1 MYRYEAPGDYPIREV
16 KLKLDERTKLIE
28 DLVEQT
34 RDALS
39 DRRGLED
46 KWKIW
51 HDQMENRSRREDADP
66 TESQLDLG
74 ITAER
79 AQQISSRLENPIHQ
93 YPNVYV
99 CKPTEPIYVE
109 VADSAER
116 ILDAAVKRFDFR
128 TFLGEW
134 IEQAETFSCGWVKT
148 PFKVEKTTIRVWDE
162 VEDADEFDAI
172 GEDIPKIEVPF
183 DGGSSKRYRE
193 GRREVTKR
201 RGVFPEVVPIE
212 DIIIT
217 WGASDVATAPLV
229 THRVWLSKADVKC
242 RIADG
247 IWPKKVMDSN
257 GEMIPTLDALGKP
270 AAKKEPIVSPNSD
283 GSSGSGKL
291 DTKQRFYEIHESYI
305 ERDLGD
311 GPEEIIVWW
320 EKESET
326 IVRAVYNWYQS
337 FPRPFVPW
345 AYKSIIGNIYGK
357 PLTQEIEHLHIA
369 YSACINQRLD
379 AASKANEVAVF
390 YDEGTASSSM
400 KKMFAKQRLAGGSYA
415 VQGNPK
421 DQISTFNV
429 SQPWTQLPELE
440 GIIERHADKRTGVND
455 YSFGQ
460 EQIGR
465 PTFGGQSTL
474 IEEGKQPLYKKLE
487 SLRGALAEVGIHILS
502 RMRQFYPAG
511 VPMFDGGEGPE
522 ILNWPKEAF
531 EESIIVETR
540 VSSQSMNKQLRKE
553 EAMALLERMTELYD
567 RIMGYAEA
575 ATTPGPLAPVAEKVL
590 GGLQFAISK
599 MMEEFDVAYA
609 DIINP
614 DLQEEIDVGQM
625 FSEYRQGMEQQ
636 VAMLEGELAAAT
648 QSQQGGPPMGGPPGP
663 PPGNQG
669 PGPMAGGPPGQLP

>member
-16 KLKLDERTKLIE
+16 KLKPDESTKLLE
-28 DLVEQT
+28 FLVEQT

-39 DRRGLED
+39 DRSSLED

-51 HDQMENRSRREDADP
+51 HEQMENRSKREDADP

-99 CKPTEPIYVE
+99 CKPTEPIYTE
-109 VADSAER
+109 VADSAEK

-134 IEQAETFSCGWVKT
+134 IEQAQTFSCGWVKT
-148 PFKVEKTTIRVWDE
+148 PFVVEKTTVRVWDE
-162 VEDADEFDAI
+162 VDNADEFDAL
-172 GEDIPKIEVPF
+172 GEDTPKIEVGF
-183 DGGSSKRYRE
+183 DSGATKRFKE

-212 DIIIT
+212 DMIIT

-229 THRVWLSKADVKC
+229 THRVWLTKADVKC

-247 IWPKKVMDSN
+247 IWPKKVMDAN
-257 GEMIPTLDALGKP
+257 GEMKPTLEVLGKP
-270 AAKKEPIVSPNSD
+270 NAKKKPIISPNSD
-283 GSSGSGKL
+283 GSSGSSNQE
-291 DTKQRFYEIHESYI
+291 TKQRFYEICESYT
-305 ERDLGD
+305 ERDLKD

-320 EKESET
+320 ERESET
-326 IVRAVYNWYQS
+326 IVRTVYNWYHS

-345 AYKSIIGNIYGK
+345 AYKNIIGNIYGK

-400 KKMFAKQRLAGGSYA
+400 KKLFDSQRLSGGNYG

-421 DQISTFNV
+421 DQISTFNI

-440 GIIERHADKRTGVND
+440 GIIEKHADKRTGIND

-465 PTFGGQSTL
+465 PTATGQTSL

-511 VPMFDGGEGPE
+511 VPLFNGEEPE
-522 ILNWPKEAF
+522 ILKWPKEAF

-540 VSSQSMNKQLRKE
+540 VSSQSMNKQMRKE
-553 EAMALLERMTELYD
+553 EAMALLDRMTELYD

-575 ATTPGPLAPVAEKVL
+575 ATTLGPLAPVAEKVL
-590 GGLQFAISK
+590 RGLQFAINR

-609 DIINP
+609 DLINP

-625 FSEYRQGMEQQ
+625 FSEYKQNMEQR
-636 VAMLEGELAAAT
+636 VAMLEGQLAAAT
-648 QSQQGGPPMGGPPGP
+648 QSKQGAPPMGGPPGP
-663 PPGNQG
+663 PPVNPG
-669 PGPMAGGPPGQLP
+669 PGPMAGGPQGQPA